1 MPDEP
6 FMARQQLVV
15 IYPYKFHDFVYNLLE
30 LSEFKP
36 YCDVAVWDIS
46 PITAPG
52 FAKAVSA
59 KRSPRNDVIVVPSLR
74 DFARRTYELRKRS
87 ATSKICIVNEVTN
100 GSLFEFICNLLIT
113 ALLRTENIAVLDLYN
128 GGVPLRYL
136 GGATQP
142 NLGFVAKARR
152 FAGDVST
159 LPEALKKFSSVFF
172 RLLARLLPTATT
184 HRLVAGEDWRALVKT
199 PGAERKQIRYVYGH
213 SHDYSNYLLCEQKP
227 VVSTPPPKKTAV
239 LLDGAGPVFG
249 SDAVYLGR
257 KVHFTADA
265 WFPALSRLFDRLE
278 TETGVRIEIAG
289 HYKTTHPAV
298 APYFGKRPVYYGK
311 TRELV
316 RNSEF
321 VITRASTAISYAVM
335 FRKPVIF
342 IYSNQL
348 KEDRMAMRDICG
360 LAGTLG
366 TEPVNID
373 EPIYEI
379 GRLLNVNEERYRG
392 YEKACL
398 TSAGTRKPNAHIIL
412 EDVMKIAV
420 CSESHAGCR

>member
-1 MPDEP
+1 MT
-6 FMARQQLVV
+6 RQQLVV
-15 IYPYKFHDFVYNLLE
+15 IYPYKFHDFVYDLLE

-36 YCDVAVWDIS
+36 YCDVVVWDIS

-59 KRSPRNDVIVVPSLR
+59 KRSPRNDVIVIPSLWN
-74 DFARRTYELRKRS
+74 FARRTYELSRRS
-87 ATSKICIVNEVTN
+87 ATTKICIVNEVTN

-113 ALLRTENIAVLDLYN
+113 AFLRTENVAVLDLYN
-128 GGVPLRYL
+128 GGIPLRYL
-136 GGATQP
+136 GSATQP
-142 NLGFVAKARR
+142 NLGFVAKALR
-152 FAGDVST
+152 FAKDVSA

-184 HRLVAGEDWRALVKT
+184 HRLVAGDDWQALVKT
-199 PGAERKQIRYVYGH
+199 AGIERKQIKHVYGH
-213 SHDYSNYLLCEQKP
+213 SHDYSNYLLCEQKTAVP
-227 VVSTPPPKKTAV
+227 VPPPGRTAV
-239 LLDGAGPVFG
+239 LLDGAGPLLG
-249 SDAVYLGR
+249 SDAAHLGR

-265 WFPALSRLFDRLE
+265 WYPALSRFFDRLE
-278 TETGVRIEIAG
+278 ADTGVRIEIAG
-289 HYKTTHPAV
+289 HYKTAHPAV
-298 APYFGKRPVYYGK
+298 APYFGNRSVYYAK

-348 KEDRMAMRDICG
+348 KDDRMAMRDIYG
-360 LAGTLG
+360 LASTLG
-366 TEPVNID
+366 TEPINID
-373 EPIYEI
+373 EPIHEI

-398 TSAGTRKPNAHIIL
+398 TSTETRKPNAHIIL
-412 EDVMKIAV
+412 EDIMKTAV
-420 CSESHAGCR
+420 RSEYIPAQIDD